1 LGHWT
6 VISGAPQSAVHSRCG
21 KCNCLDLVSVG
32 ITDES
37 GIIVGIIFRP
47 QAWRTVSATAM
58 RKRRM
63 KEGVNGSAPFNFECN
78 MDTIIGVMNTR
89 FKNTKDGYI

>member
-1 LGHWT
+1 
-6 VISGAPQSAVHSRCG
+6 
-21 KCNCLDLVSVG
+21 
-32 ITDES
+32 
-37 GIIVGIIFRP
+37 
-47 QAWRTVSATAM
+47 M

-78 MDTIIGVMNTR
+78 MDAIIGVMNTR